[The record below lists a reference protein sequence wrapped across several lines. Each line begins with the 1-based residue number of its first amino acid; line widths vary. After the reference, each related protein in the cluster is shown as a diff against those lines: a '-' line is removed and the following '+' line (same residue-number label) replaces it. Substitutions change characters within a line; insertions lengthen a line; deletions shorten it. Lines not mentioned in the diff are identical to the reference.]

1 MNTIKLTDEEIKLIS
16 DAIAREIYGYGL
28 PKVDYK
34 ALKRSGIHTAL
45 FTAPEWE
52 ITNESDTKTIAFD
65 DKFDVLKQNEEVKE
79 DVNNIEEKI
88 ENNEELKEIVV
99 KPLTPNK
106 LRKPVKVSPVAPK
119 HIPLKDLVD
128 DSEVIDLESSDK
140 ND

>member
-52 ITNESDTKTIAFD
+52 ITNESDTTFEGTVWIGDKTYTVVASIPSNSWFCMDEWPED
-65 DKFDVLKQNEEVKE
+65 DFGVCQPPEGTRRDGGWY
-79 DVNNIEEKI
+79 DPY
-88 ENNEELKEIVV
+88 ENWYQF
-99 KPLTPNK
+99 
-106 LRKPVKVSPVAPK
+106 
-119 HIPLKDLVD
+119 
-128 DSEVIDLESSDK
+128 
-140 ND
+140 

>member
-52 ITNESDTKTIAFD
+52 ITNESDTTFEGTVWIG
-65 DKFDVLKQNEEVKE
+65 DKVYTVVASVPSNNWFCMEEWPENDVGVCLPPEPTSHDGWFNPY
-79 DVNNIEEKI
+79 
-88 ENNEELKEIVV
+88 ENWYEF
-99 KPLTPNK
+99 
-106 LRKPVKVSPVAPK
+106 
-119 HIPLKDLVD
+119 
-128 DSEVIDLESSDK
+128 
-140 ND
+140 